1 MRPIARLIDANANRC
16 REGLR
21 VMEDLARFALD
32 DAGLAEAC
40 KAARHELASALG
52 AFDAG
57 LLLSARDTPGDVGT
71 ETTMPGEASRPDAGS
86 VAAAAGG
93 RASEAL
99 RVLEEAAKL
108 EGVAHE
114 PFERLRYTV
123 YELDRRLRLALG
135 AGARA
140 QWKLCVLITTALC
153 AHHAPEQVAE
163 LAIEGGADCIQLREK
178 SLGDREL
185 LARARAMRELT
196 RGRAALVINDRPDV
210 ALLAEADGVHLG
222 QTDLP
227 IAEARRIVG
236 FGCRIGV
243 SCSTLAQAR
252 AAAQAGADDLGLGPM
267 FVSGTKPKPE
277 LSGAELI
284 RQVVADPV
292 AGSRPHLAISGV
304 DASNAGVL
312 ARAGGRGVAVC
323 GAICGAGDPAAA
335 ARAILDALAA
345 R

>member
-32 DAGLAEAC
+32 DASLGEAC
-40 KAARHELASALG
+40 KNARHELAAAVG
-52 AFDAG
+52 VFDAG

-71 ETTMPGEASRPDAGS
+71 ETTTAGEAARPDAGS

-99 RVLEEAAKL
+99 RVLEEGAKL

-114 PFERLRYTV
+114 PFERLRYAV

-135 AGARA
+135 AGTGTP
-140 QWKLCVLITTALC
+140 WTLCVLITSELC
-153 AHHAPEQVAE
+153 AHHAPERVAE
-163 LAIEGGADCIQLREK
+163 LAIAGGADCIQLREK
-178 SLGDREL
+178 SLRDREL

-196 RGRAALVINDRPDV
+196 RGRAGLVINDRPDV
-210 ALLAEADGVHLG
+210 AVLAEADGVHFG

-227 IAEARRIVG
+227 VAEARRIVG
-236 FGCRIGV
+236 FGRRIGV
-243 SCSTLAQAR
+243 SCSTLEQAR

-267 FVSGTKPKPE
+267 FVSETKPKPV

-284 RQVVADPV
+284 RRVVADPV
-292 AGSRPHLAISGV
+292 AGPRPHLAISGV
-304 DASNAGVL
+304 DASNAGEL
-312 ARAGGRGVAVC
+312 ARAGCRGVAVC
-323 GAICGAGDPAAA
+323 GAICGAADPAAA
-335 ARAILDALAA
+335 ARAILEALAA